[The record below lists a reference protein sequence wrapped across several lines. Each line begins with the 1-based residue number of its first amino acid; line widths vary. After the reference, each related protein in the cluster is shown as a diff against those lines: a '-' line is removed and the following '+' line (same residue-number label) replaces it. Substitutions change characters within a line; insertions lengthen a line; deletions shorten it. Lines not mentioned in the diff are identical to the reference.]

1 MNTRIK
7 ESIDLLQTLLPGGYA
22 FQLTETMLNKSIID
36 ASKPIRDF
44 LVSNSLFDFDELPK
58 GDKEYITA
66 NLVYRGNLILREVS
80 LVRPNAKLERP
91 GDPRIWIYNLNKNAK
106 PYDWIYFG
114 QKEGSFY
121 VIPIEESSLFN
132 SQIENLFGETVNY
145 KVSAGLKNLIGKQ
158 LITDNF
164 VAIFELVKNS
174 FDAHANK
181 VDIEFKDIY
190 TPNAKILIRDDGK
203 GMNFEELKNKW
214 LFVGYSAKNDGTED
228 DDYRHKL
235 GVKRVYAGAKGVG
248 RFSCD
253 RLGSKLTLT
262 TRKDAQDSRTEV
274 LHTDWKKFEENP
286 KSRFED
292 IGLIHFTLPEED
304 NYFEHGTHLEITG
317 IQEGSW
323 IREDILSLKASLEK
337 LVLPF
342 SDNINA
348 LSDPHRR
355 NFEIEIHSE
364 SDLEKDSVLDDEKIE
379 EYYKKV
385 NGKVKNLIFEALE
398 LKTTSI
404 EVVISDDG
412 KEIHTKLTDR
422 GKDIYKITET
432 NRFDLHNIYF
442 KIYQLNQSAKNTF
455 TRRMG
460 FPLYEYGH
468 VLVYKNGFRIYPFGE
483 YGEDGLEVDFRKSHK
498 EFSRIGTRSL
508 AGRIEINGENPE
520 FIEST
525 SRDAG
530 FLRNEAFKELKDCYH
545 YVLTRFEKYV
555 VDVIKWGSNINP
567 DEIKSGITSEKML
580 DLISEITGSD
590 RILTLWYNEDL
601 VNILASKQED
611 SAKTLLNNL
620 RNAIEKTG
628 ANEYVNDIILA
639 QQRIQELERITEQ
652 AEEIAR
658 DAKVSVEEAR
668 RALEFEQQKNKY
680 LLSIDRNLSDDSRS
694 LVHNVKIVTEKIYTN
709 IEILTKKIKENELG
723 QEELLERLSSIR
735 INADKAYRMSRLITK
750 ADFRSSQEKQTVDIV
765 SYIEEYLGEYMS
777 LFENRTLKIEV
788 YKTNASLFRKVSL
801 LDLSIVLD
809 NLISNSEKKN
819 ASLIQI
825 DFRNTSTNQLEM
837 FFSDNGLG
845 LNKNYLNNPEVIFE
859 LGITD
864 TDGSGIGL
872 HTVRSVLKQMN
883 SSIEFVGNNNVLK
896 GATFKIL
903 YN

>member
-1 MNTRIK
+1 MNIRIK

-22 FQLTETMLNKSIID
+22 FQLTETMLAKSIID

-44 LVSNSLFDFDELPK
+44 LANNNLFDFDELPK

-66 NLVYRGNLILREVS
+66 NLLYRGKLILRDVS

-91 GDPRIWIYNLNKNAK
+91 GDPRIWIYNLNKNAN
-106 PYDWIYFG
+106 PFDWIYFG
-114 QKEGSFY
+114 HKEGSFY
-121 VIPIEESSLFN
+121 AIPIEETESFN
-132 SQIENLFGETVNY
+132 DQVEKIFGEPVNY

-158 LITDNF
+158 LITDEF

-174 FDAHANK
+174 FDAHATK
-181 VDIEFKDIY
+181 VEIIFKDIY
-190 TPNAKILIRDDGK
+190 TPNAKIILKDDGK
-203 GMNFEELKNKW
+203 GMNLDELKSKW
-214 LFVGYSAKNDGTED
+214 LFVGYSAKNEGTED
-228 DDYRHKL
+228 DDYRYKL

-253 RLGSKLTLT
+253 RLGSKLKLV
-262 TRKDAQDSRTEV
+262 TRKDELGSRIEV
-274 LHTDWKKFEENP
+274 LFTDWKKFEENP

-292 IGLIHFTLPEED
+292 IGLIHTTLPTDD
-304 NYFEHGTHLEITG
+304 NTFDHGTHLEISG
-317 IQEGSW
+317 IEEKNW
-323 IREDILSLKASLEK
+323 IRQDILYLKASLEK

-342 SDNINA
+342 SENRNVLFDKQ
-348 LSDPHRR
+348 RR
-355 NFEIEIHSE
+355 NFQIEIHSE
-364 SDLEKDSVLDDEKIE
+364 ADLEEDLALDENVIV
-379 EYYKKV
+379 EYYNRV
-385 NGKVKNLIFEALE
+385 NGVIKNLIFEALE

-404 EVVISDDG
+404 EVIISDDG
-412 KEIHTKLTDR
+412 KEIQTNLFDR
-422 GKDIYKITET
+422 GQDVYKITET
-432 NRFDLHNIYF
+432 NRFNLHNIYF
-442 KIYQLNQSAKNTF
+442 KIYQLNQSAKVTF

-520 FIEST
+520 LIEST

-530 FLRNEAFKELKDCYH
+530 FLRNDAFKELKDCYH
-545 YVLTRFEKYV
+545 FVLDRFEKYV
-555 VDVIKWGSNINP
+555 VDVIKWGANIEPN
-567 DEIKSGITSEKML
+567 DVETGVGKEKML

-590 RILTLWYNEDL
+590 RIIKLWYNEAL
-601 VNILASKQED
+601 VDILASKQED

-620 RNAIEKTG
+620 RSAIERTG
-628 ANEYVNDIILA
+628 ANEYVNDIVLA

-658 DAKVSVEEAR
+658 DAKVSVDEAR

-680 LLSIDRNLSDDSRS
+680 LLSIDRNLSDDARS
-694 LVHNVKIVTEKIYTN
+694 LVHNVKIVTQKIYTN
-709 IEILTKKIKENELG
+709 IEILINKAKENELG
-723 QEELLERLSSIR
+723 QEELMERLSSIR
-735 INADKAYRMSRLITK
+735 VNADKAYRMSRLITK

-765 SYIEEYLGEYMS
+765 SYIDEYLGEYMS
-777 LFENRTLKIEV
+777 LFENRSLKIEI
-788 YKTNASLFRKVSL
+788 YKFNASLFRKVSL

-809 NLISNSEKKN
+809 NLISNAEKKK
-819 ASLIQI
+819 ATVIQI
-825 DFRNTSTNQLEM
+825 DFKNNSNNQLEM
-837 FFSDNGLG
+837 LFSDNGLG
-845 LNKNYLNNPEVIFE
+845 LSQDYLNNPEVVFE

-872 HTVRSVLKQMN
+872 HTVRSVLKEIN
-883 SSIEFVGNNNVLK
+883 ASIGFAGNNKILK
-896 GATFKIL
+896 GATFKIIF
-903 YN
+903 N